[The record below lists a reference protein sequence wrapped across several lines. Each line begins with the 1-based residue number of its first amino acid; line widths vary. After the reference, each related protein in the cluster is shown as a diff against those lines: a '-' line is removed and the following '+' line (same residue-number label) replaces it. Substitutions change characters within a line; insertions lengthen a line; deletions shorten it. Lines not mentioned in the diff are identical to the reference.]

1 MDSYLWASPDPCRSS
16 CIHDNV
22 SNHDH
27 SIVAEEET
35 MEGSTSHDNNNF
47 SCHYHHQHSNQGLY
61 YKKNHENNTNNR
73 VTFNLYLFI

>member
-27 SIVAEEET
+27 NIVAEEEN
-35 MEGSTSHDNNNF
+35 MEGSTLPSHNNNNF

-61 YKKNHENNTNNR
+61 YKKNHENNTN
-73 VTFNLYLFI
+73 IIE